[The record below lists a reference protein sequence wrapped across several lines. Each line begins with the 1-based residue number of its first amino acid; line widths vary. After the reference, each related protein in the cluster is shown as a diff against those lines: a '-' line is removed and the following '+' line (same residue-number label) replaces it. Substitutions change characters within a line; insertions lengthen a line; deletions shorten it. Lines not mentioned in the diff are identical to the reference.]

1 MLIKVCYSGV
11 NYKDSLAAI
20 PDGKIVTSYPFVPG
34 IDLAGIVVS
43 SDDAR
48 FKEGDKVIATSY
60 GIGVSALAVIAGW
73 RIPADWIVPL
83 PEGLTLKEAMTIGTA
98 GFTAALSVQR
108 LEENHAAPEKGRC
121 W

>member
-1 MLIKVCYSGV
+1 M
-11 NYKDSLAAI
+11 A
-20 PDGKIVTSYPFVPG
+20 
-34 IDLAGIVVS
+34 
-43 SDDAR
+43 
-48 FKEGDKVIATSY
+48 
-60 GIGVSALAVIAGW
+60 

>member
-1 MLIKVCYSGV
+1 MTDQFKALVVDQREDRFSVSVRELAVQDLPEGEVLIKVCYSGV
-11 NYKDSLAAI
+11 NYKDSLVAI

-60 GIGVSALAVIAGW
+60 GIGVSRFGGYSGMA
-73 RIPADWIVPL
+73 RIPAD
-83 PEGLTLKEAMTIGTA
+83 
-98 GFTAALSVQR
+98 
-108 LEENHAAPEKGRC
+108 
-121 W
+121 